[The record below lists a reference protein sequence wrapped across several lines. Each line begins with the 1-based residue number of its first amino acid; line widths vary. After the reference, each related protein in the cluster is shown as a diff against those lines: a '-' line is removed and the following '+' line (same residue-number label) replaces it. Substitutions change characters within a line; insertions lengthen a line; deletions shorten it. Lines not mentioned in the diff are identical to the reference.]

1 MFIPYIYKN
10 QNIEE
15 VKKFLNENSFGI
27 LISQVDGKITG
38 THIPMELD
46 KNEDGEDVLFGH
58 IAKSNPQ
65 AKNLK
70 NKEEI
75 LAIFNGPHSY
85 ISPSWYQKKNVPTW
99 NYVAVHVYG
108 KVKVIKG
115 KKLLESLT
123 KLVHKYEQNSK
134 NPISVEKMSSK
145 TLKQVNGIV
154 GFSIKINE
162 IQAAYKLS
170 QNRNKTDYEN
180 IKYELNKIG
189 DFNSIEIA
197 NEMKKV
203 KK

>member
-1 MFIPYIYKN
+1 
-10 QNIEE
+10 
-15 VKKFLNENSFGI
+15 
-27 LISQVDGKITG
+27 
-38 THIPMELD
+38 
-46 KNEDGEDVLFGH
+46 
-58 IAKSNPQ
+58 
-65 AKNLK
+65 
-70 NKEEI
+70 
-75 LAIFNGPHSY
+75 
-85 ISPSWYQKKNVPTW
+85 
-99 NYVAVHVYG
+99 
-108 KVKVIKG
+108 
-115 KKLLESLT
+115 
-123 KLVHKYEQNSK
+123 
-134 NPISVEKMSSK
+134 MSSK

>member
-1 MFIPYIYKN
+1 MPG
-10 QNIEE
+10 ESPPE
-15 VKKFLNENSFGI
+15 VSTPIFLILFGI
-27 LISQVDGKITG
+27 FTLFSNASFARDPAKIKDGVLVSTSNNM
-38 THIPMELD
+38 TLYVFD
-46 KNEDGEDVLFGH
+46 KDLEGNG
-58 IAKSNPQ
+58 KSECNDQ
-65 AKNLK
+65 CAKNWPPFSLTE
-70 NKEEI
+70 KEKSH
-75 LAIFNGPHSY
+75 GH
-85 ISPSWYQKKNVPTW
+85 
-99 NYVAVHVYG
+99 G
-108 KVKVIKG
+108 KFKVIKG